1 MVTNYERLNKTVHM
15 NIFSE
20 RIGKLRM
27 NYKVIVFI
35 LIYLSASSVLS
46 KAKIEPLVRIVDL
59 DVGQTHQVTLHD
71 GSEATV
77 TLLDLTEKRDS
88 VRNAVRKAQVKVR
101 VNGQTTSLISST
113 YHLPTAIGGVQIDC
127 PVTKGYLQNSSKD
140 NAWGLIKDARLR
152 LWSADSPWIRPGTF
166 IYPVKQKW
174 FASDTQMANV
184 PCYVNACDIPQ
195 NKSIYYHYGL
205 DFGGSEGMVDVVA
218 ATEGLIIS
226 VGDHVLDGYKDTPV
240 RPRYDVIYILDDR
253 GWYYRYSHLQMIATP
268 VIPGKRVKMG
278 QRIGL
283 IGKEGGSGGWSHLHF
298 DIKCRQ
304 PSGEWGTQNAYAF
317 IWQAYQQQYSPE
329 IIAVARPHHLV
340 YTDETVQLDAA
351 KSWCRTGLLVK
362 YEWTFCDGTKAKGET
377 VERAYK
383 RAGQYSEIVKVTDSA
398 GNHAYD
404 FAVVYVID
412 RKHPERVP
420 PAIHANY
427 YPTFG
432 LKAGDEITFKVR
444 SFATRCG
451 GEVWDFGDGSPHVWV
466 RSDGNVDQHN
476 PVGYAVTRHRYR
488 KAGDYVVTVR
498 RSDEFDCEAIGHLH
512 VRVN

>member
-1 MVTNYERLNKTVHM
+1 MYANH
-15 NIFSE
+15 
-20 RIGKLRM
+20 RIT
-27 NYKVIVFI
+27 IFI
-35 LIYLSASSVLS
+35 LACLSGPCAC
-46 KAKIEPLVRIVDL
+46 AAAIIEPLVRVVDL
-59 DVGQTHQVTLHD
+59 DVGETDQVTLHD
-71 GSEATV
+71 GAKATV
-77 TLLDLTEKRDS
+77 TLLELTEKRDS
-88 VRNAVRKAQVKVR
+88 VRNAVRKAEVKVQ
-101 VNGQTTSLISST
+101 VNGQTTSLVSST

-127 PVTKGYLQNSSKD
+127 PVTKGYLQNSSQA

-152 LWSADSPWIRPGTF
+152 LWPASSPWIRPGTF

-184 PCYVNACDIPQ
+184 PCYVNACDVPGR
-195 NKSIYYHYGL
+195 KSIYYHYGL
-205 DFGGSEGMVDVVA
+205 DFGGSEGMVDVIA
-218 ATEGLIIS
+218 ATDGLVVS
-226 VGDHVLDGYKDTPV
+226 VGDHVLDGHEDTPV
-240 RPRYDVIYILDDR
+240 SPRYDVVYILDDR

-304 PSGEWGTQNAYAF
+304 PSGMWGTQNGYAF

-340 YTDETVQLDAA
+340 YTGETVQLDAS
-351 KSWCRTGLLVK
+351 KSWCRTGQTAR
-362 YEWTFCDGTKAKGET
+362 YEWTFCDGTKATGDT
-377 VERAYK
+377 VKRVYK
-383 RAGQYSEIVKVTDSA
+383 RAGEYSEIVKVTDSA
-398 GNHAYD
+398 GNFAYD

-432 LKAGDEITFKVR
+432 LKAGDEVTFKVR
-444 SFATRCG
+444 SFGTQHG
-451 GEVWDFGDGSPHVWV
+451 EEVWDLGDGSTPVKV
-466 RSDGNVDQHN
+466 QSDGNADQHN
-476 PVGYAVTRHRYR
+476 PAGYAIARHRYGR
-488 KAGDYVVTVR
+488 AGDYIVTVG
-498 RSDEFDCEAIGHLH
+498 RSDEHGYKAVAHLH
-512 VRVN
+512 VRVD